1 MKRDRRRKS
10 GESGSGVDNEGGG
23 KHTRAG
29 SEITGCVVDFQNKT
43 GNKNMCANKLLIK
56 IPRSSASS
64 CICVCCCAFTSCQ
77 YAPDRQQ
84 HGD

>member
-10 GESGSGVDNEGGG
+10 GESGSGVDNEGAG

-43 GNKNMCANKLLIK
+43 GNKNMDKL
-56 IPRSSASS
+56 
-64 CICVCCCAFTSCQ
+64 VC
-77 YAPDRQQ
+77 
-84 HGD
+84 